1 MDASLSDKL
10 IALDPEANAEKVKV
24 IKAEVIGSSDWN
36 PQMTAKTMN
45 CGESICH
52 WLSAICN
59 FVEKKE
65 VSFFSVNNFRWFF
78 LEMGM
83 NNRIIEYSN
92 FEACSNILRIIFS

>member
-78 LEMGM
+78 PPLFSVTLMFFFRTSEPVPK
-83 NNRIIEYSN
+83 
-92 FEACSNILRIIFS
+92 LLIF